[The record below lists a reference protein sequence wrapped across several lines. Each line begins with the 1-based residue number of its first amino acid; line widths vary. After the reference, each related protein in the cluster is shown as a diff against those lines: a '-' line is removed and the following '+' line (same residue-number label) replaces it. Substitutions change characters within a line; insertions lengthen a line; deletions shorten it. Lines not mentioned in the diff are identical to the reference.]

1 MYSTAFIAVFDPD
14 AAEQPVYRLQSFDA
28 GVNMVAHDVE
38 TLRQILTEVV
48 IPSGLNGHF
57 SCPYCNLGNLTEYD
71 MWLHC
76 PAYHINFPNEYPM
89 SNVCPICQKQVNR
102 PLQEFAN
109 QGFWCPGGA
118 VDPGERL
125 GPAALRETK
134 EEAGIDI
141 ELKGILAIE
150 YNPCGLDR
158 RQSSYFVR
166 MRIIFYAEPTAEGLQ
181 QLPKSRPD
189 FESAGACWCSYE
201 EIQGGHVKL
210 RGNEPQKWSK

>member
-1 MYSTAFIAVFDPD
+1 MFHQFVDLRLSIEQVHIHEHHHPTIQPAPQLSTHLYNFSLVICRH
-14 AAEQPVYRLQSFDA
+14 PV
-28 GVNMVAHDVE
+28 
-38 TLRQILTEVV
+38 
-48 IPSGLNGHF
+48 SGRYLL
-57 SCPYCNLGNLTEYD
+57 C
-71 MWLHC
+71 
-76 PAYHINFPNEYPM
+76 
-89 SNVCPICQKQVNR
+89 
-102 PLQEFAN
+102 QEFAN

-125 GPAALRETK
+125 GPAAIRETK

-210 RGNEPQKWSK
+210 RGNEPRKWSK